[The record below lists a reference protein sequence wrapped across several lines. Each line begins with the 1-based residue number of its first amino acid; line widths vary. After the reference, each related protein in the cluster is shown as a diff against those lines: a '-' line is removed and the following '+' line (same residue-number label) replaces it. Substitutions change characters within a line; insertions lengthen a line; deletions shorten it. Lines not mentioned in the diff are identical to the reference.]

1 MAESLAEYKVQIGV
15 DVVNNATP
23 QNVPLPNTASTQKA
37 YKNMIAKILGEASK
51 LTTLFVFSRSFFNRV
66 SRGFNWVANLFK
78 TLVINPILK
87 MAGGIWKAF
96 TDLPSTIFGYER
108 GFSGL
113 VKGATN
119 FADELYRAS
128 MSFRQIF
135 ITRGQSASEGQKFY
149 EEVVSFAKRTP
160 FETEQVVQS
169 GQTMLAAGWDPK
181 RLIGDFETIGDKM
194 AQLGDTTGEKAQS
207 VANNLVKMKF
217 RGFAQAREV
226 NYLATQGVA
235 AWRFITKAIV
245 DQGLAGKYGLKGP
258 ADASQWT
265 LKDYEDNVGVVR
277 KLSEKRLISADF
289 GIQAILAGMKAESGG
304 FMRKAAQATLSG
316 VNIILR
322 DALEVGWMAELGSGI
337 LEGDT
342 KANIGA
348 MGWTPE
354 QGSKSGWNPFGGLRQ
369 MMVDINNSL
378 DDFNETTNT
387 KGKNIIS
394 TWGKQW
400 ANFGSMM
407 GRSIYGSFKSIWDKV
422 NDVWSSDEF
431 KKAPFFQQIMMTLGA
446 VEGGLNDLLDKVT
459 TWYNGEGKAKIQTI
473 ASQVGAFLGTLIRT
487 ILSPLTGSGG
497 NKSHFGIIGEIATD
511 AGSSFI
517 NSFWDAAGGSLTTIS
532 NDLTGAFTELGAKI
546 AKGLWT
552 GLKEVIKANPVLGW
566 FLGAWLGTTVLGGL
580 ANLGMLISGL
590 GSGLSKM
597 GVPTNI
603 PVMNVGTI
611 HAGAVTAGVG
621 TNGAPSNMMSTIGGA
636 VLPWLATAAVVT
648 AIAAA
653 AYGVVKLT
661 YSGAWNEKGDSGIP
675 GYVPP
680 SGYEKTGSAGATGNL
695 IRAAMGGDTGPLARS
710 MANPTARQRIIESV
724 SSLSPAEKE
733 YFANTWGGS
742 LYGNDVMKAVNAP
755 PINANT
761 TVVINNKSGAT
772 VGEVADKTG
781 KAVSNSLWNVMLGY
795 YPSGQI
801 K

>member
-23 QNVPLPNTASTQKA
+23 QNVPLPNTAATSKA
-37 YKNMIAKILGEASK
+37 YKNMISKILGEASK
-51 LTTLFVFSRSFFNRV
+51 LTTLFVFGRSFFNRI
-66 SRGFNWVANLFK
+66 SRGFSWIANLFK
-78 TLVINPILK
+78 TLVLNPIIK
-87 MAGGIWKAF
+87 MGRAIWDGLAN
-96 TDLPSTIFGYER
+96 LPSTIFGYER
-108 GFSGL
+108 GFGGL

-135 ITRGQSASEGQKFY
+135 TTRGQSASEGQKFY

-160 FETEQVVQS
+160 FETDQVVQS

-181 RLIGDFETIGDKM
+181 KLIGDFETIGDKM

-226 NYLATQGVA
+226 NYMATQGVA

-258 ADASQWT
+258 ADAKQWT

-277 KLSEKRLISADF
+277 KLSEKRLISAEF
-289 GIQAILAGMKAESGG
+289 GIQAILAGMKEESAG
-304 FMRKAAQATLSG
+304 FMKKAAQATLSG

-322 DALEVGWMAELGSGI
+322 DALEVGFMAEMGSGI

-342 KANIGA
+342 KSNISA
-348 MGWTPE
+348 HDWTPE
-354 QGSKSGWNPFGGLRQ
+354 EGSKSGWNPFGGLRQ

-378 DDFNETTNT
+378 EDFNAQTNV

-400 ANFGSMM
+400 AEFGSVM
-407 GRSIYGSFKSIWDKV
+407 GRSIYGSFKGIWDKV
-422 NDVWSSDEF
+422 TDVWSSDEF
-431 KKAPFFQQIMMTLGA
+431 KKAPFFKQIMMTLSS
-446 VEGGLNDLLDKVT
+446 VEAGLNELLNSIT
-459 TWYNGEGKAKIQTI
+459 TWYNGEGKSKIKTI

-487 ILSPLTGSGG
+487 ILSPLTGKGKGG
-497 NKSHFGIIGEIATD
+497 GHFGIIGEIATD
-511 AGSSFI
+511 AGASFI
-517 NSFWDAAGGSLTTIS
+517 DSFWDASGGSLISIS
-532 NDLTGAFTELGAKI
+532 NDLVGAFKDVGLAI
-546 AKGLWT
+546 AGGLWD
-552 GLKEVIKANPVLGW
+552 GFKAVLKENPTLAIFFGLW
-566 FLGAWLGTTVLGGL
+566 GASIVGG
-580 ANLGMLISGL
+580 AVGNIGMLLSGL
-590 GSGLSKM
+590 GSGLNKI
-597 GVPTNI
+597 GALTTVPS
-603 PVMNVGTI
+603 MNVGVI
-611 HAGAVTAGVG
+611 HAGSVVSGTGGGV
-621 TNGAPSNMMSTIGGA
+621 PSNTMASVGAA

-661 YSGAWNEKGDSGIP
+661 YSGIWNEKGDSGIP

-680 SGYEKTGSAGATGNL
+680 SDYEKVGNASAASKL
-695 IRAAMGGDTGPLARS
+695 IRAAMGGDTGPLSRAMS
-710 MANPTARQRIIESV
+710 DPTARQRIVDSI
-724 SSLSPAEKE
+724 SSLAPVEQTYMGQA
-733 YFANTWGGS
+733 WGGS
-742 LYGNDVMKAVNAP
+742 AYGDMVMKAVNAP
-755 PINANT
+755 AVNANT
-761 TVVINNKSGAT
+761 TVVINNNGGTSAS
-772 VGEVADKTG
+772 EVSDKTG
-781 KAVSNSLWNVMLGY
+781 KAVSKSLFNVMIGL
-795 YPSGQI
+795 YPSGII